1 MEKIINEMKKYGVS
15 LPAVGADADEI
26 RAAYHEVEQVSKH
39 LDSYNSKVHAAY
51 RYLDYLS
58 ECNTLKSC
66 IVDKIKV
73 YSFIAEKMEN
83 KENLFSNSAV
93 DGKAW
98 NSKVEDKIIEIVND
112 YFKPASVGL
121 CVRVNHDKDY
131 YNFSVYLESKKYYER
146 DDEYM
151 RINIINVWGNDYER
165 LFSIPSGKVRPVF
178 GGAAANAEMINNGI
192 DLRKKVESLKYAL
205 MYGPS
210 VINQINA
217 YMEIVSRLY
226 LSLPFEY
233 RNTYGY
239 KIKKY
244 SF

>member
-1 MEKIINEMKKYGVS
+1 MEKVIETMKKYGVS

-26 RAAYHEVEQVSKH
+26 KAAYHEVAQVGRH
-39 LDSYNSKVHAAY
+39 LDSYNYKIHAAY

-66 IVDKIKV
+66 IVDKINV
-73 YSFIAEKMEN
+73 YSFISEKMEN
-83 KENLFSNSAV
+83 KENLFSNCAV

-98 NSKVEDKIIEIVND
+98 SSKVEDKIIEIVND
-112 YFKPASVGL
+112 YFKPESVGL
-121 CVRVNHDKDY
+121 CVRVKHDKEY
-131 YNFSVYLESKKYYER
+131 HNFAVYLESKKYYER

-165 LFSIPSGKVRPVF
+165 LFNIPAGKVRPVF
-178 GGAAANAEMINNGI
+178 LGAVANSEMINNEI
-192 DLRKKVESLKYAL
+192 DLCKKVESLKYAL

-210 VINQINA
+210 VIKQINA